1 MSSQNLQFEQTM
13 SLDDWLEKLA
23 DLQFPVFPETA
34 RVLHALN
41 DEDLSRSVDRLCSNV
56 LFDPGG
62 VIALLRKANSSRQSG
77 MGTRVVSVENAAMMI
92 GMNAMRTLVDTMPQ
106 IQPPGSTAAE
116 QGYMKIV
123 ARAYH
128 VGYQAYDWAIQRGD
142 MTPKE
147 IFVAAFLHDLGAMVL
162 WLYASDKMQ
171 AVHELKWEQEVSDD
185 EAQYV
190 ILGFSQEKLGQK
202 LSELWRLPE
211 MVTEC
216 LQAEDAHNPRPLTVR
231 LASKLVH
238 LSETGWYTEEMVE
251 CLESVARLLDKDFD
265 EVVKMVHKNAL
276 EVARETAHYGIS
288 CSASLLP
295 MTSAD
300 WPTVHGEK
308 RDENAARH
316 FCLVPQGLI
325 YEQTL
330 EVLSQVSKN
339 SLNQAEILELAVAG
353 LHDGL
358 GLNRV
363 VFAYLRKDRI
373 KLEGH
378 YIQGADS
385 DPNFSQ
391 FSIDVELSN
400 KDLFTQ
406 LLQKPR
412 SVWVNKENHERLGE
426 LLPEEFKT
434 LIQTDEFYAMSIF
447 YHGKPLGIFYADR
460 HLRDS
465 HLDDKS
471 YAGFKKLCLQV
482 SKALEQ
488 KDQQ

>member
-1 MSSQNLQFEQTM
+1 MASQKLQLEQSM
-13 SLDDWLEKLA
+13 SLEDWVEQLV
-23 DLQFPVFPETA
+23 DLQFPVFAQTA
-34 RVLHALN
+34 TCLHALN
-41 DEDLSRSVDRLCSNV
+41 DDDLQRSVDRICSNI
-56 LFDPGG
+56 LYDPGG
-62 VIALLRKANSSRQSG
+62 VIALLRKANSSRQKG
-77 MGTRVVSVENAAMMI
+77 MGTRVVTVENAAMMI
-92 GMNAMRTLVDTMPQ
+92 GMNSMRTLVDSMPQ
-106 IQPPGSTAAE
+106 LTPPGATTAE

-162 WLYASDKMQ
+162 WLYAHESMQ
-171 AVHELKWEQEVSDD
+171 AVHELKWDQEVSDD

-190 ILGFSQEKLGQK
+190 ILGFSQEKLGQQ
-202 LSELWRLPE
+202 LSETWRLPE

-251 CLESVARLLDKDFD
+251 CLESVAKLLDKSFD
-265 EVVKMVHKNAL
+265 DVVKRVHNNAL
-276 EVARETAHYGIS
+276 AVARETSHYGIS

-295 MTSAD
+295 MTSAE

-308 RDENAARH
+308 RDEKAAKH
-316 FCLVPQGLI
+316 FCLVPQALI
-325 YEQTL
+325 YQQTL
-330 EVLSQVSKN
+330 EQLSQVKSDTHTL
-339 SLNQAEILELAVAG
+339 SEILELAITG

-363 VFAYLRKDRI
+363 VFAYLTKDKI
-373 KLEGH
+373 KLEGRH
-378 YIQGADS
+378 MQGADS

-391 FSIDVELSN
+391 FSVNVDLG
-400 KDLFTQ
+400 KRDLFTQ

-412 SVWVNKENHERLGE
+412 SVWVNEENHERLEE
-426 LLPEEFKT
+426 LLPDEFRA
-434 LIQTDEFYAMSIF
+434 LIQTDEFYAMSI
-447 YHGKPLGIFYADR
+447 YHHGKPLGIFYADR

-465 HLDDKS
+465 HLDEKS
-471 YAGFKKLCLQV
+471 YTSFKKLCLHV
-482 SKALEQ
+482 TKALEQ
-488 KDQQ
+488 KDH